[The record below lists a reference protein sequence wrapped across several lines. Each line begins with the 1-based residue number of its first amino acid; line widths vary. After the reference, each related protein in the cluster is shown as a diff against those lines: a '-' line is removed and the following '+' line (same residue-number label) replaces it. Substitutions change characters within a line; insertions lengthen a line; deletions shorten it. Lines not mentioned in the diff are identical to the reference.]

1 MRYIWSILLIL
12 NGMPYRWCRISNP
25 LVQAEDPHG
34 GMAGYDPSL
43 YASTGSW
50 AGLPYDTPAYGGPPP
65 QGGYGGYA
73 PQSYAPGPP
82 QSYGPPEGFA
92 PMPARGM
99 YGSFRE
105 TGPPQ
110 QVSMQYVD
118 GPPGPPGGMYRS
130 GYAPRPSYG
139 MPMYEPQMY
148 GGPPPQPRQK
158 VYGVRLPSPILLR
171 MLTYCWPQPA
181 CARRRCFSRHPLP
194 LRLLIPF
201 EPVLHTSM
209 AAHLVWKPL
218 TQCTVLR

>member
-1 MRYIWSILLIL
+1 MFHRAPSRLGGVEARDIGASTQVNLARRKFASVHKRKVSMRYIWSILLIL

-139 MPMYEPQMY
+139 MPMHET
-148 GGPPPQPRQK
+148 G
-158 VYGVRLPSPILLR
+158 
-171 MLTYCWPQPA
+171 
-181 CARRRCFSRHPLP
+181 
-194 LRLLIPF
+194 LI
-201 EPVLHTSM
+201 S
-209 AAHLVWKPL
+209 
-218 TQCTVLR
+218 